1 MLNHRDGRRLKW
13 VVDQEDQCTPTPV
26 GVLTADDRDTW
37 TKNYQVVRKDNPK
50 SLDILESA
58 AMILCMDDAQ
68 PVQPLTREEIAHDCW
83 HHRGYNR
90 WFDKSVQ
97 WIVFED
103 GRAGMIGEH
112 VRDCTVVF

>member
-1 MLNHRDGRRLKW
+1 
-13 VVDQEDQCTPTPV
+13 
-26 GVLTADDRDTW
+26 
-37 TKNYQVVRKDNPK
+37 
-50 SLDILESA
+50 
-58 AMILCMDDAQ
+58 MDDTH
-68 PVQPLTREEIAHDCW
+68 PVQPVTREEIAHDCW

-112 VRDCTVVF
+112 VCGPEFCCEFYVTHLLEYDGRYHAYKVVRLCLSADIFQSSCKASRRVPSYWQCRIIQ